1 MEYKILDA
9 ILEAHEAEEIAQDCR
24 LSSEEEGAALWFNEI
39 YYESTWRMDKMPKYS
54 QFVKKIEGGNLYY
67 DYGANYYFLVQEN
80 NVNESKNK
88 KNTIR
93 LTESDLKRV
102 ISESVKNILKELNA
116 STYYNAARKRYQQ
129 ANYGGNGRANNP
141 EIVSKG
147 NQLSKYAN
155 DMFQKQYGVSVY
167 DVSNP
172 NWRNNNPGHPA
183 IKAWMEMQG
192 N

>member
-1 MEYKILDA
+1 MCFSFCKIFIERMIKSIKTNQEY
-9 ILEAHEAEEIAQDCR
+9 EQ
-24 LSSEEEGAALWFNEI
+24 
-39 YYESTWRMDKMPKYS
+39 
-54 QFVKKIEGGNLYY
+54 
-67 DYGANYYFLVQEN
+67 
-80 NVNESKNK
+80 

-93 LTESDLKRV
+93 LTESELTEIIK
-102 ISESVKNILKELNA
+102 ESVKEIISELDA
-116 STYYNAARKRYQQ
+116 STYYNAARKRFQQ

-141 EIVSKG
+141 EMVNKG

-155 DMFQKQYGVSVY
+155 DTFQKQYGVSVY

-183 IKAWMEMQG
+183 IKAWMHMQG